1 MEAYGSSA
9 NLNDLTYIVEMNGKE
24 TEVVREAEEF
34 FEYTKGHLGKDWL
47 LMLAFVLVFGILSG
61 IVLRNIKKKE

>member
-1 MEAYGSSA
+1 MGKRRKWYGKQK
-9 NLNDLTYIVEMNGKE
+9 N
-24 TEVVREAEEF
+24 F

-47 LMLAFVLVFGILSG
+47 LVLAFVLVFGILSG